1 MTSGKFYCV
10 VLCIVFSIIHLV
22 VSAPAEN
29 QVAEPSFQ
37 EVGKRWTFD
46 RGNGGDSGMFEQA
59 RNCYSAKFLQ
69 NLISTTKPA
78 HQNCEFTFRLQ

>member
-59 RNCYSAKFLQ
+59 RNCYSAEFLQ
-69 NLISTTKPA
+69 NLTNPA